1 MTSVCFYFEVHQPLR
16 VNRFSVF
23 NIGKNQSPYDYFH
36 QSLNQKIFD
45 KVARKC
51 YLPTNN
57 LLLDLIDQYDGKF
70 KISFSLT
77 GTFIEYCQLYMPE
90 IIDSFRNLIETG
102 SVSFIEE
109 TYFHSLASLYDDMDE
124 FKDQVMMHNHLMKDL
139 FNYSPKVFRNT
150 EAIYDNRIAETVSN
164 MGYQGII
171 TEGARKVLDWR
182 SPNYLYKSVNNDLKV
197 LLRHYSLSD
206 DIGFRFSAQ
215 GWSGFPLTA
224 DKYAG
229 WMAQDQGD
237 LINLF
242 MDYETFGE
250 HQWTET
256 GIFNFLKH
264 LPGEVLS
271 HDHMDFVTVN
281 QAIERY
287 DPVDTIDVPWAISWA
302 DEDRDVSTWLGNDM
316 QHACFRELQD
326 IGKLLKRKN
335 DPALVDAWRK
345 LQTSDHLYYISTK
358 GFDDGNVHQ
367 YFSHYDNPYDG
378 FINYMNIL
386 QDFKQSL
393 TMDDNIANQDSSL
406 SVTNKQERLA

>member
-23 NIGKNQSPYDYFH
+23 NIGKNQSPYDYFYT
-36 QSLNQKIFD
+36 SLNQKIFE

-57 LLLDLIDQYDGKF
+57 LLLDLIDEYNGKF

-77 GTFIEYCQLYMPE
+77 GTFVEYCQLYMPE
-90 IIDSFRNLIETG
+90 IIDSFRNLLETR
-102 SVSFIEE
+102 SVSLIEE
-109 TYFHSLASLYDDMDE
+109 TYFHSLASLYDELDE

-139 FNYSPKVFRNT
+139 FNYSPKIFRNT
-150 EAIYDNRIAETVSN
+150 EAIYDNRIARTVAD
-164 MGYQGII
+164 MGYKGII
-171 TEGARKVLDWR
+171 TEGARKILDWR
-182 SPNYLYKSVNNDLKV
+182 SPNYLYKSVNADLKV

-215 GWSGFPLTA
+215 GWPGFPLTA
-224 DKYAG
+224 EKYAK
-229 WMAQDQGD
+229 WMAEDQGD

-250 HQWTET
+250 HQWIET
-256 GIFNFLKH
+256 GIFEFLRH
-264 LPGEVLS
+264 LPEKVLS
-271 HDHMDFVTVN
+271 YDHLDFVTVN

-287 DPVDTIDVPWAISWA
+287 EPVDTVDVPWAISWA
-302 DEDRDVSTWLGNDM
+302 DEDRDVSTWLGNEM
-316 QHACFRELQD
+316 QHACFRELQYL
-326 IGKLLKRKN
+326 GKLIKEKN
-335 DPALVDAWRK
+335 DPALLDAWRK

-358 GFDDGNVHQ
+358 GFEDGNVHQ

-393 TMDDNIANQDSSL
+393 TNEIQIVNHGSSDSMR
-406 SVTNKQERLA
+406 TKQQK